1 MFPSHDREEEMRE
14 LSLIT
19 NEYKKYKLAYYEV
32 MQYWDSIN
40 EEDRF
45 ELDRRLNEILGGE
58 R

>member
-1 MFPSHDREEEMRE
+1 MRE

-45 ELDRRLNEILGGE
+45 ELDQRLNQIFGE
-58 R
+58 QK

>member
-1 MFPSHDREEEMRE
+1 MRE

-19 NEYKKYKLAYYEV
+19 TEYKKYKLAYYEV

-45 ELDRRLNEILGGE
+45 ELDRRLNEILGVE

>member
-1 MFPSHDREEEMRE
+1 MRE

-19 NEYKKYKLAYYEV
+19 NEYKKYKLAYHEV